1 MTLRDARNPND
12 AKPPKRKN
20 KHNSKNK
27 CGEERRKTK
36 LCWFH
41 LNHPHGCVFT
51 IPYKIVYQT
60 IIQEQNL
67 IVIFFIQPPFS
78 LFDQQQFL

>member
-20 KHNSKNK
+20 KHNNKNK

-41 LNHPHGCVFT
+41 LNHPHGCLFSADNCN
-51 IPYKIVYQT
+51 YAHDE
-60 IIQEQNL
+60 EQL
-67 IVIFFIQPPFS
+67 RDVKPC
-78 LFDQQQFL
+78 